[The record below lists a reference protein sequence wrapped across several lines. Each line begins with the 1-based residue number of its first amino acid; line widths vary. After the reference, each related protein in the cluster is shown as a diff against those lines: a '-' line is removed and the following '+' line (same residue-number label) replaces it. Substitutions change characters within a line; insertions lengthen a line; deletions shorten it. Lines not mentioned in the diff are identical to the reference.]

1 MFLKRPAVFSKT
13 FKTKGKST
21 SRERIRAPRPIPGA
35 RSGVP
40 SQGTTRQE
48 GIGPLLAAQV
58 RERRSAPS
66 TRTEQE
72 ERNIRNTL
80 ENQRGN
86 SVRPRSVAGT
96 MAPSRGR
103 DHRTTLAVPRSSRST
118 SGLTGTVIM
127 NSQLPLPK
135 GAQEAVKKQCTLP
148 EPQ

>member
-1 MFLKRPAVFSKT
+1 ML
-13 FKTKGKST
+13 
-21 SRERIRAPRPIPGA
+21 GA
-35 RSGVP
+35 RGGGP
-40 SQGTTRQE
+40 FQGTTRQE

-66 TRTEQE
+66 TRTEQD

-86 SVRPRSVAGT
+86 SVRHRSVACT
-96 MAPSRGR
+96 MAPSSGR

-127 NSQLPLPK
+127 NTQLPLPK